1 MTKATHNDRGWSLCL
16 NRYVLASKAM
26 RLPTNFRLS
35 IYLSK
40 VFPSPC
46 PFRTS
51 IEAELSE
58 SADFPLKRYWIRINL
73 PYQILEVQQ
82 REV

>member
-26 RLPTNFRLS
+26 RLPTNFRQS

-46 PFRTS
+46 PFRT
-51 IEAELSE
+51 LSRQN
-58 SADFPLKRYWIRINL
+58 FPNQRIFHSKDTGL
-73 PYQILEVQQ
+73 GSTFHIKS
-82 REV
+82 